1 MIRKFNFLIL
11 QNAYVAFKNEDK
23 VDSFE
28 FYDSFN
34 KTRVLTIR
42 GLILTQKDNLTKVDT
57 IMRTVKEKI

>member
-42 GLILTQKDNLTKVDT
+42 GLILA
-57 IMRTVKEKI
+57 